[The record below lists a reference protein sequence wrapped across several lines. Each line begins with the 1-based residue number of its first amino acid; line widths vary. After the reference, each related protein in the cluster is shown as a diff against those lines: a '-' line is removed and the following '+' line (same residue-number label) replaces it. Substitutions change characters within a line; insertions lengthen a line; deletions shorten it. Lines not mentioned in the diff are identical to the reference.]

1 MMKPA
6 MKIIS
11 GVMLSLLT
19 TTTGLAAT
27 ALFKDSVLHITHGIV
42 AGKDGGVYYKDIQLQ
57 AMPNGDF
64 RVIGARSMDLAPV
77 EEATVAVI
85 NTQPPQVEL
94 QIRGYLPN
102 PCIEREPV
110 AVAREG
116 DEFHVLVAM
125 NVLQTLVACIQVIQ
139 PFELTVPLDVTDLP
153 NGRYTVDVNNKFKL
167 TFDLPR

>member
-1 MMKPA
+1 M
-6 MKIIS
+6 
-11 GVMLSLLT
+11 
-19 TTTGLAAT
+19 
-27 ALFKDSVLHITHGIV
+27 
-42 AGKDGGVYYKDIQLQ
+42 
-57 AMPNGDF
+57 
-64 RVIGARSMDLAPV
+64 